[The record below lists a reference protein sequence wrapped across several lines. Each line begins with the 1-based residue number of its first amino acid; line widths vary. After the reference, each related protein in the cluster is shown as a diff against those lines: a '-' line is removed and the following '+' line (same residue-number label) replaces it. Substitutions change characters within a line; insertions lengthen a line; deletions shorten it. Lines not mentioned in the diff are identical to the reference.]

1 MITSFTEEYR
11 FLSNFWPSPIISWG
25 YLWPTVEHAFQAAK
39 TNDLTAAMRIRE
51 ASTPGQAKRLGRQVS
66 MRPGWDGLKRDVMHD
81 LVELKFAL
89 PELAIQLQVTGDQ
102 ELVEG
107 NHWHDNIWGNCVCDR
122 CVNIVGQNWLG
133 QILMQ
138 VRKDRS

>member
-1 MITSFTEEYR
+1 
-11 FLSNFWPSPIISWG
+11 
-25 YLWPTVEHAFQAAK
+25 
-39 TNDLTAAMRIRE
+39 
-51 ASTPGQAKRLGRQVS
+51 
-66 MRPGWDGLKRDVMHD
+66 MHD